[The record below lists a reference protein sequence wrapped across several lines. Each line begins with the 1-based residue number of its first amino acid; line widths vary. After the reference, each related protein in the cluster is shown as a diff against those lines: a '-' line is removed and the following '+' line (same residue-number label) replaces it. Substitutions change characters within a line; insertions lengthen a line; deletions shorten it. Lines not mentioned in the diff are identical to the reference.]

1 IGKKDTRHLPL
12 ALLTSVLRHQGLDEG
27 VNFVNAPV
35 LAKERGL
42 SVLES
47 RDDEDPIFQNA
58 VSVRAT
64 CDGGET
70 HSVTGTLHGRAPRI
84 VRFDGL
90 EIELEPKGSVLITRH
105 DDQPGVVGLLGTLLG
120 KHEVNIRRIELGPA
134 TETSTGDKRLATGVL
149 ALYQEP
155 SRAVLEQVRK
165 LAPVRDVRLVRL

>member
-1 IGKKDTRHLPL
+1 MIADERADAFVSNFTGQWLQ
-12 ALLTSVLRHQGLDEG
+12 LRNLEGLSAAITYLDRARLQGLDEG

-70 HSVTGTLHGRAPRI
+70 HTGGSPRRPRRNPEFSRAGPVAAAARPA
-84 VRFDGL
+84 RW
-90 EIELEPKGSVLITRH
+90 
-105 DDQPGVVGLLGTLLG
+105 
-120 KHEVNIRRIELGPA
+120 RRGPA
-134 TETSTGDKRLATGVL
+134 RWCPA
-149 ALYQEP
+149 P
-155 SRAVLEQVRK
+155 SRGSPRCRRR
-165 LAPVRDVRLVRL
+165 P